1 MRHPDGWL
9 AMPRRAQPSRRTIA
23 KRMLVGH
30 YTTMRGPHL
39 SDSYYRVCSA
49 VAPCTPTV
57 TDRGLMRR
65 LTLATVIAVV
75 ALTPTACAYKG
86 LSMAAQ
92 SAVTLHGDGAL
103 TEPNATS
110 TAMTYNTALAPVGSR
125 LNVAFDPSDEST
137 NAELTVSGLLPN
149 RGYAV
154 HAHTNACA
162 TDPAVDGPHYQNRV
176 DPAATPKAPS
186 TNPEYANP
194 SNEVWLDVRT
204 DATGSGTS
212 RATVPFV
219 FTDRGPGSIVVH
231 EGMQT
236 ETGPGR
242 AGEAGARIACLTL
255 SAVQP
260 KEVDPRGS
268 R

>member
-1 MRHPDGWL
+1 M
-9 AMPRRAQPSRRTIA
+9 APR
-23 KRMLVGH
+23 
-30 YTTMRGPHL
+30 
-39 SDSYYRVCSA
+39 
-49 VAPCTPTV
+49 TPTV
-57 TDRGLMRR
+57 TGRRLMRRR
-65 LTLATVIAVV
+65 LTLATVVAIV

-86 LSMAAQ
+86 LTMAAQ

-110 TAMTYNTALAPVGSR
+110 TAETYNPALAPVGSR
-125 LNVAFDPSDEST
+125 LTVALNPSAETT

-154 HAHTNACA
+154 HAHTNACSA
-162 TDPAVDGPHYQNRV
+162 NPELAGPHYQNRI
-176 DPAATPKAPS
+176 DPAATPQTPS

-194 SNEVWLDVRT
+194 RNEVWLDVRT
-204 DATGSGTS
+204 DGTGSGTS
-212 RATVPFV
+212 RTTVPFV

-231 EGMQT
+231 EAMQT
-236 ETGPGR
+236 ETEPGR

-260 KEVDPRGS
+260 KGVDPRGS